1 MAVLED
7 PRTSD
12 WVYDDLHDL
21 AKALRKGPDF
31 PSPPPASKPLT
42 DEQEFVLF
50 KKWFLALYGKEAD
63 IHSDLNALGRWNAW
77 KYRAAHAKGDA

>member
-31 PSPPPASKPLT
+31 PSPPPASKPWVGLT
-42 DEQEFVLF
+42 EEEV
-50 KKWFLALYGKEAD
+50 KHEWE
-63 IHSDLNALGRWNAW
+63 IW
-77 KYRAAHAKGDA
+77 RASIPRYVGFAKGIETKLREKNA